1 METLRQIA
9 ESNLCEAILRE
20 AESQGDEIIRRAKAQ
35 AAGLIAQAEAEADK
49 SRREKLAVAEAEAAR
64 RREAVLATVSIEA
77 SRERSARVAALTQT
91 IFEQARH
98 RLVARLDYDYR
109 ACLVDL
115 AAEAL
120 GQMHDDAFV
129 VRLSPADRVTY
140 GNGLAGEIADRVK
153 HRAGSIS
160 FVEDPSITDGGLVVQ
175 DAEGRRVWDNRLP
188 QRLERMWPELR
199 RQIAVRTALVAE
211 NAATEG
217 KT

>member
-1 METLRQIA
+1 METQRQIA

-20 AESQGDEIIRRAKAQ
+20 AKSQGDEIIRRAKEQ
-35 AAGLIAQAEAEADK
+35 AARLIAQAEAEADK
-49 SRREKLAVAEAEAAR
+49 SRREKLAAAEAEAAR
-64 RREAVLATVSIEA
+64 RRGAVLATVSIEA
-77 SRERSARVAALTQT
+77 SRERSAQVASLTQT
-91 IFEQARH
+91 IFEQARGK
-98 RLVARLDYDYR
+98 LVARLDYDYR
-109 ACLVDL
+109 ACLVAL

-120 GQMHDDAFV
+120 GQMPGDAFV
-129 VRLSPADRVTY
+129 VRLSPGDRVMY

-153 HRAGSIS
+153 HRAGSIK
-160 FVEDPSITDGGLVVQ
+160 FVEDPGITDGGLVVQ
-175 DAEGRRVWDNRLP
+175 DAEGRRVWDNRFP